1 MKKVNIKKTTAD
13 VSLKVT
19 AKTFKDEV
27 QKMVEYYFAQ
37 GLDVQDIGEKL
48 GIIDMK
54 EVGRR
59 YQQVLRQYLDASEQL
74 TLENTKIEVLRILKR
89 SLQRR
94 DKIAQEVERRERR
107 VVINPDEEEFPNKEI
122 ANLREEDKFIFKIMT
137 DLDRHIRP
145 RGKDMSEKASEL
157 IKEADSVELTRNK
170 FKELIF
176 EFKNIKP
183 ETLTETLEQD
193 IRASMEQDDW

>member
-1 MKKVNIKKTTAD
+1 MKKVNIKKSTAD
-13 VSLKVT
+13 LSV
-19 AKTFKDEV
+19 KTTSKPYKDEV

-37 GLDVQDIGEKL
+37 GLEVQEIAEKL

-54 EVGRR
+54 DITRR
-59 YQQVLRQYLDASEQL
+59 YQQVLRQYLEASEQL
-74 TLENTKIEVLRILKR
+74 TMETTKIEVLKILKR
-89 SLQRR
+89 SLHRR

-107 VVINPDEEEFPNKEI
+107 IIAGIDDDEFPNKEI

-137 DLDRHIRP
+137 DLDKHLKP
-145 RGKDMSEKASEL
+145 KGVGMSDKTNDIL
-157 IKEADSVELTRNK
+157 KEADNAEITRNK

-176 EFKNIKP
+176 EYKSN
-183 ETLTETLEQD
+183 ETEVLTETLEED